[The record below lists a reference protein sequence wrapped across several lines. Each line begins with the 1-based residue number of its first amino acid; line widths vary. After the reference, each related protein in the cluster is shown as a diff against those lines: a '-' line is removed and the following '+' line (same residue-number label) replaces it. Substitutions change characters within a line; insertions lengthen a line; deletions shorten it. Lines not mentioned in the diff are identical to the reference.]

1 MKNMS
6 STLVETVSI
15 DYEDFNESFLTCGT
29 CLCMYDGG
37 EHTPKLLPCSHT
49 VCLQCLDRI
58 VATFARDTGQFRC
71 PICRELIT
79 IPRGG
84 VSALPPSFLVN
95 QLLDLMARQRRE
107 VIPKCSTH
115 QTQELLFCE
124 TCDTVFCTLCT
135 GGTHKPGISGN
146 NSGNSPTHSGGT
158 DSGNNSP
165 THQTAVS
172 STADHTVIPF
182 SIAIKRMSEIL
193 IYKANECTA
202 KLDEATEIVNAEI
215 HRLDHNADSAFE
227 NVNARFQAALDAIES
242 KRQEVLSEVKRKR
255 DDKKKVLEDQLN
267 IIKAEKSKVDSDV
280 QAMQHQVEVRNI
292 TKKISDLNCKLDMVS
307 TLSEPRENSYIEYIS
322 DTDERNHDNIDG
334 KNVDALEKLGELVLH
349 LGEIKTSKTFPSL
362 CRVTM
367 DTAIANLETIARLQ
381 TINYDGEVQ
390 TNGGDPVTALV
401 VDDKGERIPT
411 DVKDKDDGTYEV
423 KFTAHRPGTYCLK
436 VLIFDRPVKDCP
448 LFFDVTDH
456 NPPLI
461 SFGCRGAKEK
471 GFMQPCNVTV
481 DGRGQVYVIDTGNSR
496 IKMLTPNLDFID
508 HISNEG
514 LEGRSATGV
523 CMGSSADSLLAI
535 NWRTKTVTEMT
546 MDGQTIGS
554 FTHDDFKEP
563 IDLALDLDD
572 NVVVADNG
580 LGSVLVFET
589 SGKLLRTIGSRGQ
602 GRGQFKDISAV
613 TVAPSGDILVAD
625 SRIQVFN
632 PAGEFLREIFPQ
644 GKGKGRY
651 GGLVCDNHGFLL
663 ATRTEKARSFIQVFK
678 MDTGSLYS
686 VIDSHGCKMKRP
698 TGLAVMQ
705 DKHLVVVDIGN
716 DCVRK
721 YRYF

>member
-1 MKNMS
+1 MS

-29 CLCMYDGG
+29 CLCMYDGND
-37 EHTPKLLPCSHT
+37 HYPKLLPCSHT
-49 VCLQCLDRI
+49 VCLQCLHRI

-135 GGTHKPGISGN
+135 GGTHKPGIAGN

-172 STADHTVIPF
+172 NTADHTVIPF

-267 IIKAEKSKVDSDV
+267 IIKAEKAKVDSDV

-322 DTDERNHDNIDG
+322 DTDERNQDNVDAAAVDE
-334 KNVDALEKLGELVLH
+334 KHVDALEKLGELVLH

-390 TNGGDPVTALV
+390 SSGGDPVTALG
-401 VDDKGERIPT
+401 K
-411 DVKDKDDGTYEV
+411 
-423 KFTAHRPGTYCLK
+423 CLQIRV
-436 VLIFDRPVKDCP
+436 VLI
-448 LFFDVTDH
+448 H
-456 NPPLI
+456 
-461 SFGCRGAKEK
+461 
-471 GFMQPCNVTV
+471 
-481 DGRGQVYVIDTGNSR
+481 
-496 IKMLTPNLDFID
+496 
-508 HISNEG
+508 
-514 LEGRSATGV
+514 
-523 CMGSSADSLLAI
+523 
-535 NWRTKTVTEMT
+535 
-546 MDGQTIGS
+546 
-554 FTHDDFKEP
+554 
-563 IDLALDLDD
+563 
-572 NVVVADNG
+572 
-580 LGSVLVFET
+580 
-589 SGKLLRTIGSRGQ
+589 
-602 GRGQFKDISAV
+602 
-613 TVAPSGDILVAD
+613 
-625 SRIQVFN
+625 
-632 PAGEFLREIFPQ
+632 
-644 GKGKGRY
+644 
-651 GGLVCDNHGFLL
+651 
-663 ATRTEKARSFIQVFK
+663 
-678 MDTGSLYS
+678 
-686 VIDSHGCKMKRP
+686 
-698 TGLAVMQ
+698 
-705 DKHLVVVDIGN
+705 KHLLGWPVTNYNASAKKESCECSIDRRLCEAKNLVNLAKLESCFSFDWRDFAN
-716 DCVRK
+716 LK
-721 YRYF
+721 AF